1 MTGGES
7 LVWAVNIGEQL
18 LKNGAEISRVED
30 TVGRICVAYGARQQH
45 VFCVAS
51 CLIVTIL
58 DKDGNWQ
65 TQTRRIREF
74 QTDMDKLDKINNLS
88 RQICSH
94 QLTPEETEAR
104 FEEIIR
110 GPSYGIGARCLI
122 WALIASSFTLFFGG
136 NLWDAAAAAVVG
148 GILHLATFG
157 LNSIHINRVFANIMS
172 SFFCGGLGALPGHL
186 CADRE
191 RLSGVFPRGR
201 VRHLLRG
208 NLGPDSEDAGD
219 YGADSHGGAADSRRH
234 ALLRHGS
241 SASPQIRG
249 FRPQRIQRPGAGGVA
264 GGGDHGGDL
273 PLQSHLQTHPQMRA
287 EMRAIVLP
295 EIQGIWYDSKMA
307 ASQKAERKN
316 VE

>member
-94 QLTPEETEAR
+94 QLTPDETKAR
-104 FEEIIR
+104 FEEIIH

-122 WALIASSFTLFFGG
+122 WALIASSFTRFFGG
-136 NLWDAAAAAVVG
+136 NLWDAAAAAIVG

-172 SFFCGGLGALPGHL
+172 SFFCGGLAIFMCRCGLGENLDKIFIGNIMLLIPGVL
-186 CADRE
+186 LTNSFRD
-191 RLSGVFPRGR
+191 LISGDMLTGLMHF
-201 VRHLLRG
+201 
-208 NLGPDSEDAGD
+208 SEAIVT
-219 YGADSHGGAADSRRH
+219 AVAVAM
-234 ALLRHGS
+234 
-241 SASPQIRG
+241 G
-249 FRPQRIQRPGAGGVA
+249 FVLATMLW
-264 GGGDHGGDL
+264 GGGL
-273 PLQSHLQTHPQMRA
+273 
-287 EMRAIVLP
+287 
-295 EIQGIWYDSKMA
+295 
-307 ASQKAERKN
+307 
-316 VE
+316 

>member
-1 MTGGES
+1 MRVIPVPLSEVFHELSGHGILITAGRVNTRPEGSRDAAAVQSEYRMLEESMTGGES

-110 GPSYGIGARCLI
+110 GPSYGIGARTKPMATATAVTMASLKCMSPVSMSPLI
-122 WALIASSFTLFFGG
+122 RSRKELVRSTPGIRSMMFPINILSRFSPRPHRHMKMARPPQKKELMILANTRLMWMLLRPNVARCRIPPTT
-136 NLWDAAAAAVVG
+136 AAAAASHRLPPKNRVKEEA
-148 GILHLATFG
+148 ISAHIRHLAP
-157 LNSIHINRVFANIMS
+157 M
-172 SFFCGGLGALPGHL
+172 P
-186 CADRE
+186 
-191 RLSGVFPRGR
+191 
-201 VRHLLRG
+201 
-208 NLGPDSEDAGD
+208 
-219 YGADSHGGAADSRRH
+219 
-234 ALLRHGS
+234 
-241 SASPQIRG
+241 
-249 FRPQRIQRPGAGGVA
+249 
-264 GGGDHGGDL
+264 
-273 PLQSHLQTHPQMRA
+273 
-287 EMRAIVLP
+287 
-295 EIQGIWYDSKMA
+295 
-307 ASQKAERKN
+307 
-316 VE
+316 